1 MTKKFFFFD
10 FDGTLAVGASGQVP
24 EITRRTLDQL
34 QENGH
39 FVAMATGRLQ
49 ADAIRRCEAIGIRH
63 LVSDGGNGITLDGK
77 LLSLDALHPFYSVKL
92 LEELDAKG
100 ISWSITYNNTCTR
113 YTRSEQFCREVQ
125 DTYMKT
131 FVKNDLN
138 FYDIKYIYKIYIS
151 CTQDMEKELSTLSY
165 LPKVRFNP
173 HCLFIEPDNKAKGI
187 KKMMKHLNK
196 PCKHVVVFGDGAN
209 DLNMFLNEWISIAM
223 GNAEEQLKKKADFV
237 TKNCDDG
244 GIEYACSYFKWI

>member
-10 FDGTLAVGASGQVP
+10 FDGTLAVGSSGQVP
-24 EITRRTLDQL
+24 EVTRYTLKRL

-77 LLSLDALHPFYSVKL
+77 LLSLDSLDPFYSIKL
-92 LEELDAKG
+92 LEELDIKG
-100 ISWSITYNNTCTR
+100 INWSITYDNTCTR
-113 YTRSEQFCREVQ
+113 YTKNENFCREVE

-131 FVKNDLN
+131 FIKRDLN
-138 FYDIKYIYKIYIS
+138 FYNIHTIYKIYIS
-151 CTQDMEKELSTLSY
+151 CTQEMEKEITNLFY
-165 LPKVRFNP
+165 LPKVRFDP

-187 KKMMKHLNK
+187 KKMMKYLNK
-196 PCKHVVVFGDGAN
+196 PYKDVVVFGDGSN
-209 DLNMFLNEWISIAM
+209 DLNMFLKEWLSIAM
-223 GNAEEQLKKKADFV
+223 GNAGEELKKKADFV
-237 TKNCDDG
+237 TKKCDEG